1 MVCCQRDELVAPPIE
16 ERVRGDDERTGL
28 LSSHG
33 SKRCVDLVF
42 VAGPKDRHFLP
53 ERTGSR
59 LCGFHLG
66 VAVQIGRIH
75 EISDGGSLRHEL
87 LQQLQSL
94 SDGDVTKYGDTRDI
108 AAWPAEACDKA
119 LPNGVAVGGEHDR
132 NRLARRLS

>member
-33 SKRCVDLVF
+33 SKRCFDLVF
-42 VAGPKDRHFLP
+42 AAGPKDRHFLP

-59 LCGFHLG
+59 LCGSHLG

-75 EISDGGSLRHEL
+75 EISMAAACGTSSCSSCSRL
-87 LQQLQSL
+87 
-94 SDGDVTKYGDTRDI
+94 VTVN
-108 AAWPAEACDKA
+108 C
-119 LPNGVAVGGEHDR
+119 
-132 NRLARRLS
+132 RLAG